1 MWKHLLLLLMLS
13 LAELTM
19 DQWVITD
26 PVLIL
31 GSLGAAPVFDVPL
44 M

>member
-1 MWKHLLLLLMLS
+1 MLS
-13 LAELTM
+13 LAELM
-19 DQWVITD
+19 MEHLDWNQWVKTD
-26 PVLIL
+26 PVLLL